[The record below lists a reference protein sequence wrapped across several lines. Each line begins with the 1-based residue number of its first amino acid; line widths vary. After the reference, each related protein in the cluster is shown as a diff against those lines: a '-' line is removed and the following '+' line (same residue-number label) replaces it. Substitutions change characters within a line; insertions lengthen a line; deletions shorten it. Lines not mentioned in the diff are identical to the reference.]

1 MASVNMTLKTEDSEI
16 KKRAGTAHKVAK
28 RKRRVMSLEE
38 KRDILDL
45 LLQGKTNSFVGRLYG
60 VNESTIRSI
69 KKAETFIRASIDS
82 CETKALKRC
91 FIPHDPRM
99 EKIEMMLNL
108 WIEDKHKYNET
119 LSMQGICDRARG
131 VFKDMFSETEVGSEK
146 KLTGSKGWFDKFTV
160 HHDSETQSPMTGTP
174 KKEPLDPATI
184 PVLYPPQLQKV
195 IIEGDYLPAQ
205 IFGAVETA
213 MLWKPLNNPT
223 CPVVEQEPTDADM
236 KSAKTERLT
245 LLFCANTSGHLIV
258 KPLML
263 YRKLCPNLLRGKNRA
278 KFPVYWRA
286 NRKTWMTPS
295 LLKEWF
301 ERCFLVEVQDYLKQ
315 KNLEFKVLLI
325 LHSPFGTS
333 DAFANVHPN
342 VKIVFIT
349 SCVSHILE
357 PLDQCLIQP
366 FKKTYA
372 KLMYNFVVQNLAKV
386 PLSEDPSAWDSY
398 TITNAVFLIK
408 EALNSLTE
416 PVINVT
422 WEKIWLEMVKY
433 LSAIPPE
440 DRDSLDLE
448 EPMDEDEHLMQ
459 MQSSTEVVPEFDK
472 TNLSDMLPKDVIQ
485 ETSSTPDVTGV
496 TDGEDDQDDRG
507 GRTY

>member
-1 MASVNMTLKTEDSEI
+1 MASVSKTLEAEKHKANKSTVV
-16 KKRAGTAHKVAK
+16 AQKVAK
-28 RKRRVMSLEE
+28 KKRRVISLED

-69 KKAETFIRASIDS
+69 RKDETLIRASLDS
-82 CETKALKRC
+82 SATKSHKRC
-91 FIPHDPRM
+91 LFPRDPRM
-99 EKIEMMLNL
+99 EKIEMMLNF
-108 WIEDKHKYNET
+108 WIEDKHKYTET
-119 LSMQGICDRARG
+119 LSMQGICDRAKG
-131 VFKDMFSETEVGSEK
+131 VFKDMFSETEVGSENN
-146 KLTGSKGWFDKFTV
+146 GSGNEGWFDKYMM
-160 HHDSETQSPMTGTP
+160 HHDPETQSHMTVTP
-174 KKEPLDPATI
+174 EREPLDPATI
-184 PVLYPPQLQKV
+184 PVLYPPQLQKL

-205 IFGAVETA
+205 IFGAIETA
-213 MLWKPLNNPT
+213 MLWKPLGNPT
-223 CPVVEQEPTDADM
+223 CPIVEPEPTEADM

-258 KPLML
+258 KPLLL

-278 KFPVYWRA
+278 KYPVYWRA
-286 NRKTWMTPS
+286 NRKLWMTPS

-301 ERCFLVEVQDYLKQ
+301 EQCFLVEVEDYLKQ
-315 KNLEFKVLLI
+315 RNLEFKVLLI
-325 LHSPFGTS
+325 LHSPCGTS
-333 DAFANVHPN
+333 ETFANVHPN
-342 VKIVFIT
+342 VQVVFI
-349 SCVSHILE
+349 SSRVSQILE

-372 KLMYNFVVQNLAKV
+372 KLMYNFVVENLAKV

-433 LSAIPPE
+433 LSAILPE
-440 DRDSLDLE
+440 DKDSLDSE

-459 MQSSTEVVPEFDK
+459 AQSSNEIEAAFFNP
-472 TNLSDMLPKDVIQ
+472 NANDMTLLKEDSQ
-485 ETSSTPDVTGV
+485 EEPSSPDVTV
-496 TDGEDDQDDRG
+496 TTDEEN
-507 GRTY
+507 